1 MKNKKLFQT
10 CMAGMLSAAMLMTSV
25 PVMAAEFNDDPS
37 SQGVIV
43 AAEEQTEEQTEELFG
58 AGVEEAEDFASE
70 SARAASEVAISSK
83 YFPDS
88 KFRAFVQTLDKDGS
102 KGLSAAEIKAV
113 TKMDISGKGIVK
125 LNGIERFTS
134 LKELNA
140 SNNKITS
147 AGLTKNTALTELN
160 LSGNKLTAIDL
171 TKNTKLSYI
180 NLGKNSLKG
189 TLNLSKCTG
198 MVTLVC
204 SNNALTKITMPSKG
218 YLKKLDYIDVSHNK
232 FTTQANAGLATI
244 SNTSLK
250 ALSEVNASY
259 NSITSFNCSGFEG
272 ILDVSNNK
280 ITSFTGGSEGYQAA
294 AIYLEG
300 SGNTLSKTSSIDFA
314 TLGNRVPQRFSCNS
328 AVKKKVA
335 MVTPRLSVKVKTT
348 LDEASVSF
356 GSSSDYATYKLE
368 RKTGSGAFKTLKT
381 WGEGEVDDP
390 EFGDDGYVDKSVA
403 ANATYTY
410 RLTATVKVQD
420 RNQKDVSWSKYK
432 DVTVKTLP
440 GTMALTVKSSAKKAA
455 AISWKAV
462 SGASGYDV
470 YYGTSKSKVTSKV
483 VTGTT
488 KLSVNKTKL
497 VSGRTYYFRARA
509 YRVVNGKKVYGAY
522 SAVKSVKVK

>member
-1 MKNKKLFQT
+1 MKNKKLFHA

-25 PVMAAEFNDDPS
+25 PVMAAEFDDDPS
-37 SQGVIV
+37 SQGVTV
-43 AAEEQTEEQTEELFG
+43 AAEVQTEEQKEEVFD
-58 AGVEEAEDFASE
+58 AGVEEVEDFSSE
-70 SARAASEVAISSK
+70 SARAASEIAIDSK
-83 YFPDS
+83 NFPDS
-88 KFRAFVQTLDKDGS
+88 NFRTFVQTLDKDGS
-102 KGLSAAEIKAV
+102 KGLSTAEIKAV
-113 TKMDISGKGIVK
+113 TKMDVSGKGIAK

-140 SNNKITS
+140 SNNKIAS
-147 AGLTKNTALTELN
+147 VNLTKNTALTEIY
-160 LSGNKLTAIDL
+160 LSGNKLTSIDL
-171 TKNTKLSYI
+171 TKNTKLTYI
-180 NLGKNSLKG
+180 NLSKNSLKG
-189 TLNLSKCTG
+189 TLNLSKCTA

-204 SNNALTKITMPSKG
+204 SNNALTKITMPSKT

-244 SNTSLK
+244 SKSSLK
-250 ALSEVNASY
+250 ALSDVNVSY

-280 ITSFTGGSEGYQAA
+280 ITTFTGGSEGYQAA

-300 SGNTLSKTSSIDFA
+300 SGNTLSKTSTVDFA
-314 TLGNRVPQRFSCNS
+314 SLGNRVPQRFSCNS
-328 AVKKKVA
+328 AVKKKIV
-335 MVTPRLSVKVKTT
+335 MVSPRLTAKAKTT
-348 LDEASVSF
+348 LDEISVSF
-356 GSSSDYATYKLE
+356 GSTSDYASYKLE
-368 RKTGSGAFKTLKT
+368 RKTGSGAYKTLKT
-381 WGEGEVDDP
+381 WSEGEVDDP

-403 ANATYTY
+403 ANTTYTY

-420 RNQKDVSWSKYK
+420 RNQKDVSWSKAK
-432 DVTVKTLP
+432 EVTVKTIP
-440 GTMALTVKSSAKKAA
+440 GTMALTVKSSAKKVA

-488 KLSVNKTKL
+488 KLTVNKTKL
-497 VSGRTYYFRARA
+497 TSGKTYYFRARA